1 MSEAKPYADD
11 PFFSTVADTDW
22 NACLGRQ
29 GEEENYLD
37 GYIEAAIEL
46 ADAIINKKLFG
57 QRDTLVLP
65 VLYNARHGIEL
76 ALKFT
81 TDRLVAAGVIIC
93 NDYKR
98 DHNIRAYWERLHVS
112 TVGDEKL
119 SQTIAALKPFVDSLS
134 RIDSDGQE
142 LRYHLNRDN
151 DLSLA
156 NYSLANLLLIQT
168 SLRKLKELI
177 NDLKYRTIKL
187 VDERATGSYTK
198 HCSRMDLLMIAQ
210 LMPSRRLWST
220 EAFDEQKKLV
230 RERYGLGNR
239 QFSIALDA
247 IQKNREMRSI
257 VGMESDLLYLT
268 DDEVIRIIEQ
278 WRHIHPALQKEEAN
292 LGLDYFDANR
302 LEAMAEHVSTLREVI
317 TEIEAKLLPEAL
329 AELETMFYF
338 GRDRFFVEYYE
349 IAIERKRKE
358 YAAANNLREGIRHLM
373 EKTNF
378 LQCIR
383 RAAAKLGRSS
393 LAERLRAM

>member
-1 MSEAKPYADD
+1 
-11 PFFSTVADTDW
+11 
-22 NACLGRQ
+22 
-29 GEEENYLD
+29 
-37 GYIEAAIEL
+37 
-46 ADAIINKKLFG
+46 
-57 QRDTLVLP
+57 
-65 VLYNARHGIEL
+65 
-76 ALKFT
+76 
-81 TDRLVAAGVIIC
+81 
-93 NDYKR
+93 
-98 DHNIRAYWERLHVS
+98 
-112 TVGDEKL
+112 
-119 SQTIAALKPFVDSLS
+119 
-134 RIDSDGQE
+134 